1 MKFNA
6 NSGIGTIADQSL
18 TCGKAQALTANS
30 FIKIG
35 WHFAGWA
42 TSTNG
47 PVAYVDKQ
55 FVKNLA
61 PGGSVTLYAVW
72 TENQYSI
79 SGNIHSDSGSEVSVK
94 LMRGSAQTETT
105 QIVTMGGVGPYAG
118 SYSFIGVPAGTY
130 NIVATQ
136 GHKTITELIAV
147 TDKDKTADITMPS
160 GGVNSLLKVE
170 GEDTHPVMV
179 GGLKDEAQTKAETG
193 KTVTVTMTV
202 EKKEEQQCPETV
214 GDAAQKTQEAIVA
227 IKSAAPDKTLE
238 FMDIVVE
245 KEVKSGRNV
254 ESTETL
260 SETNN
265 VMEIVITYDM
275 TGKNNITVYR
285 CHVGQTQKFTE
296 NHTKADGTFY
306 LDAVN
311 SLIYVYAQKFST
323 YAIGYTL
330 STPGHPGGGS
340 TGGSGSDSRS
350 STYTVT
356 INTAASGVAKT
367 SVTTTISGESV
378 TKADG
383 DKVTVTKNSDGTYA
397 FTMSS
402 AGVTVTPVFAKTV
415 LNPIDTGMAAMLQT
429 EDYTKYISGYSNG
442 TVAPDKNMTRGEA
455 VQTFY
460 NLLVNKDAAKAVS
473 FPDVPVS
480 SRFAKAVGTLAT
492 MGIINGYSSK
502 KFDSGAPI
510 TREQFCAIAV
520 RFATKMS
527 VGDTAYTVFFSDVTA
542 GSWSYD
548 SVMTAASMGWIN
560 GYSSGAFGVK
570 NKITRAQVMTIV
582 NWMLGRL
589 ADQSFV
595 DTASGIKTFSDLSK
609 THWAYYD
616 ICEAINT
623 HDHTVSAFGAETWT
637 GLQEMTVGSKPS
649 AAVGAVA
656 DRV

>member
-1 MKFNA
+1 MHSGQPYTVKFNA

-30 FIKIG
+30 FIKTG

-55 FVKNLA
+55 FVKNLT

-160 GGVNSLLKVE
+160 GEVNSLLKVE

-202 EKKEEQQCPETV
+202 EKKEEQQCPETA
-214 GDAAQKTQEAIVA
+214 GAAAQKTQEAIVA

-245 KEVKSGRNV
+245 KEIKSGSNV

-265 VMEIVITYDM
+265 VMEIVIPYDM

-285 CHVGQTQKFTE
+285 CRGGQTQKFTE
-296 NHTKADGTFY
+296 NHTKADGT
-306 LDAVN
+306 
-311 SLIYVYAQKFST
+311 
-323 YAIGYTL
+323 
-330 STPGHPGGGS
+330 
-340 TGGSGSDSRS
+340 
-350 STYTVT
+350 
-356 INTAASGVAKT
+356 
-367 SVTTTISGESV
+367 
-378 TKADG
+378 
-383 DKVTVTKNSDGTYA
+383 YA
-397 FTMSS
+397 FTMPS
-402 AGVTVTPVFAKTV
+402 ASVTVTPVFAKTV
-415 LNPIDTGMAAMLQT
+415 LNPIDTGVAAMLQT
-429 EDYTKYISGYSNG
+429 EDHTKYINGYSNG
-442 TVAPDKNMTRGEA
+442 TVAPDKNMTQGEA

-480 SRFAKAVGTLAT
+480 SRFAKAVGTPAT
-492 MGIINGYSSK
+492 MGIINGYSSE
-502 KFDSGAPI
+502 KFDPGAPI

-560 GYSSGAFGVK
+560 GYSSGAFDVK

-582 NWMLGRL
+582 NRMLGRL